1 MANLIE
7 VNGLSKKFRRYHPGR
22 PWTLQEA
29 ILGGLRRM
37 TPVEY
42 LWALKE
48 VTFRVSSGCMLGV
61 IGPNGAGKST
71 LLRLIGGVG
80 KPDAGSVVVRGP
92 VGALLDLG
100 AGFHPDLTGRENIF
114 VSGVISGLTR
124 REVAER
130 FDSIVDF
137 SELEEFIDSPIH
149 TYSSGMRMRLAFA
162 IAVHTE
168 ADILLID
175 EVLAVGDISF
185 QEKCLKRIKEF
196 KAQGCA
202 IILVSH
208 DEKMIQEFCDE
219 ALWLKSGHVMA
230 HGPANLVVSEYVTDM
245 TKDAMRHTQAV

>member
-1 MANLIE
+1 MGNLIE
-7 VNGLSKKFRRYHPGR
+7 VNGLSKRFRRYHARR

-29 ILGGLRRM
+29 LLGGLRRM
-37 TPVEY
+37 KPVEY

-48 VTFRVSSGCMLGV
+48 VSFRVSPGCMLGV

-80 KPDAGSVVVRGP
+80 QPDAGSVVVRGR

-100 AGFHPDLTGRENIF
+100 AGFHPDLTGRENVF

-137 SELEEFIDSPIH
+137 AELEEFIDSPLR
-149 TYSSGMRMRLAFA
+149 TYSTGMQMRLGFA
-162 IAVHTE
+162 VAVHTK
-168 ADILLID
+168 ANILLID

-185 QEKCLKRIKEF
+185 QQKCLMRIKQF
-196 KAQGCA
+196 RAQGCA

-208 DEKMIQEFCDE
+208 DEGPIKEFCDE
-219 ALWLKSGHVMA
+219 ALWLHGGHVMA
-230 HGPANLVVSEYVTDM
+230 HGPTDTVVSQYVAEM
-245 TKDAMRHTQAV
+245 TKDAKRHTQAV

>member
-1 MANLIE
+1 
-7 VNGLSKKFRRYHPGR
+7 
-22 PWTLQEA
+22 
-29 ILGGLRRM
+29 M

-42 LWALKE
+42 LWAL
-48 VTFRVSSGCMLGV
+48 RDVSFTVPSGCMLGV

-80 KPDAGSVVVRGP
+80 KPDEGSVVVRGR

-124 REVAER
+124 HEVAER

-149 TYSSGMRMRLAFA
+149 TYSSGMNMRLAFA

-168 ADILLID
+168 ADIFLID

-185 QEKCLKRIKEF
+185 QQKCLKRIKQF
-196 KAQGCA
+196 KSQGCA
-202 IILVSH
+202 VILVSH
-208 DEKMIQEFCDE
+208 DEARIEEFCDE
-219 ALWLKSGHVMA
+219 ALWLKSGHVMTQ
-230 HGPANLVVSEYVTDM
+230 GVPSLIVSQYVADM